1 MDAHLEDATPMG
13 RQVGTPMVFYHHT
26 TEQRAHEVLLY
37 GFPSGP
43 DGIDVLL
50 SKVPE
55 PAEGQVV
62 IRVALPSTIGPRAWS
77 FARLAG
83 TTGELDIRVPGSL
96 LKDASL
102 TMFEA
107 FPDEDFPSA

>member
-1 MDAHLEDATPMG
+1 
-13 RQVGTPMVFYHHT
+13 MVFYHHT

-50 SKVPE
+50 SKEPD

-62 IRVALPSTIGPRAWS
+62 IRVALPPTIGPRAWS

-83 TTGELDIRVPGSL
+83 TTSELDIRVPGSL

-102 TMFEA
+102 TMLDV
-107 FPDEDFPSA
+107 FPAEDSPSA